1 MQNDYL
7 DLFAEEGEEA
17 REGFGG
23 GVVGKEGDETGAD
36 DGAGGSTE
44 ERTRDKVESLTH
56 VHSSPAGTS
65 VPTV

>member
-23 GVVGKEGDETGAD
+23 GVVGKE
-36 DGAGGSTE
+36 
-44 ERTRDKVESLTH
+44 VCSLLSFCC
-56 VHSSPAGTS
+56 HSE
-65 VPTV
+65 